1 MGGGGR
7 EVTDTTYHLEELA
20 SIDLAIGGEHE
31 CRADLRVG
39 GASEGSRCWDGS
51 ARQTNVRHCKK

>member
-1 MGGGGR
+1 
-7 EVTDTTYHLEELA
+7 VTDTTYHLEELA